1 MNLTERDSLI
11 LEAAIE
17 FGPDFFYKI
26 KNGTL
31 GLTLYIE
38 ASNKPEA
45 SAVRRVAPC
54 YWNDLYV
61 VVLYTSD
68 PDFSSVEP
76 QGIPYYDPELS

>member
-11 LEAAIE
+11 LDAAIE
-17 FGPDFFYKI
+17 FGSDFFYKI

-38 ASNKPEA
+38 SSNKLEA
-45 SAVRRVAPC
+45 AAVRRVAPC

-68 PDFSSVEP
+68 PDFCSADP
-76 QGIPYYDPELS
+76 RDTPLYDPKLS